1 MATLKKKGITTSL
14 TQISMQN
21 IKVVVRVRPIT
32 RTEEEQNVKNIVKC
46 LTHKEI
52 LMKEKKYAFDRV
64 FKPAASQIELYVNV
78 VAPLIKDVISG
89 YNCTVFAY
97 GQTGTGK
104 TYTMTGDK
112 CSIIKNW
119 KEDEDAGIIP
129 RAAHH
134 IFDELDRLKISN
146 YTIKVSYIELYN
158 EEIRDLLSNDENT
171 LQLYNNDSKGLIING
186 LNEITCF
193 NSAEVC
199 KELQRGILKRQV
211 APTLMNHQSS
221 RSHTVFTISL
231 TSTESNLAG
240 DDILKYGKIN
250 LVDLAGSE
258 NIVKAGCK
266 DLRAQELANIN
277 KSLLTLGRVIQ
288 SLADKNHK
296 HIPYRDSKLTRI
308 LQDSLGGNT
317 RTVIIATVSPAH
329 TSHEETANTLDYA
342 MRARDIKNMP
352 VANEQ
357 TSKNQLIEELVKEI
371 EVLQKDLDAARQ
383 GTGFYVDRLNYQ
395 MIVDAVYAVTG
406 EEFTAEEIAERKA
419 QRISNLEKAMHEKIK
434 EFEKTVEECKHQR
447 EELKRVKNE
456 VKEKEYLANW
466 YEQYSTSTCG
476 EIQSL
481 LDATQTLNS
490 EKEILLGKLENM
502 FKANETHVNIARQ
515 SATAVLSMVDRNTTE
530 KDGMMTS
537 VIEAGRSVRAKA
549 QDTRSVVQPLIHNTI
564 SAANTLNTMSMSQ
577 NSVQNIVEKCVR
589 NNIKTIRKKFA
600 MMEQMQDETMA
611 AIPVLM
617 EQHKQRTREALD
629 ASVRYCKRHHKKAAT
644 YNEKCSSYLTILE
657 NESRDRI
664 KTNEETIQ
672 NLLEQIKLLQLTTEQ
687 EKQKL
692 TRFQEWKTQ
701 IHEDDAAN
709 NEQLESTV
717 SRLNQMADQAVKD
730 LEESVHSTFN
740 NHDKRNEALQT
751 SVSAINRLE
760 KELMTLT
767 ENVDSENKQKS
778 VTIENFINSSILQP
792 CTEIE
797 EVLNQ
802 HISDM
807 IQEADALIEITSSF
821 NNKYRKFVEDMKE
834 TITKQVL
841 EKSVPPKHAGDTPVR
856 SELRMPSISPT
867 APREILLEKFK
878 ASLPEMLENPEDAI
892 WLDSSTEAAD

>member
-1 MATLKKKGITTSL
+1 MATMKKKATSL

-32 RTEEEQNVKNIVKC
+32 CTEEEQNVKNIVKC

-52 LMKEKKYAFDRV
+52 LMREKKYAFDRV
-64 FKPAASQIELYVNV
+64 FKPTASQIDLYLNV

-134 IFDELDRLKISN
+134 IFYELDRLKIRD

-171 LQLYNNDSKGLIING
+171 LQLYNNDSKGLTING
-186 LNEITCF
+186 LTEITCF
-193 NSAEVC
+193 NSADVC

-221 RSHTVFTISL
+221 RSHTVFTIYL
-231 TSTESNLAG
+231 TSTESNIAG
-240 DDILKYGKIN
+240 EDILKYGKIN

-317 RTVIIATVSPAH
+317 KTVIIATVSPAH
-329 TSHEETANTLDYA
+329 TSHEETANTLEYA
-342 MRARDIKNMP
+342 MRARDIKNTP

-357 TSKNQLIEELVKEI
+357 TSKNQLIEDLVQEI
-371 EVLQKDLDAARQ
+371 EVLQRDLDAARQ
-383 GTGFYVDRLNYQ
+383 GTGFYVDRVNYQ

-406 EEFTAEEIAERKA
+406 QEFTAEEIADRKA
-419 QRISNLEKAMHEKIK
+419 QRISNLEKAMHEKIQ
-434 EFEKTVEECKHQR
+434 EFEKTVEECKQQR
-447 EELKRVKNE
+447 EELKRVKTE
-456 VKEKEYLANW
+456 VKEKDYLANW
-466 YEQYSTSTCG
+466 YEQHSTSTCE

-481 LDATQTLNS
+481 LNATQTLNS
-490 EKEILLGKLENM
+490 EKEILLGKLESM

-515 SATAVLSMVDRNTTE
+515 SATAVLSMVDRNTTV
-530 KDGMMTS
+530 KDEMLKA
-537 VIEAGRSVRAKA
+537 VIEAGRSVRSKE
-549 QDTRSVVQPLIHNTI
+549 QDARSIVQPLVHSMI
-564 SAANTLNTMSMSQ
+564 SAANYLNTMCVSP
-577 NSVQNIVEKCVR
+577 NSIQNIVENLIC
-589 NNIKTIRKKFA
+589 NKTKAIRKKIA
-600 MMEQMQDETMA
+600 MLQQMKDETMA

-617 EQHKQRTREALD
+617 EQHRQRTREFLD
-629 ASVRYCKRHHKKAAT
+629 ASISYCKRQHKHT
-644 YNEKCSSYLTILE
+644 
-657 NESRDRI
+657 
-664 KTNEETIQ
+664 
-672 NLLEQIKLLQLTTEQ
+672 
-687 EKQKL
+687 
-692 TRFQEWKTQ
+692 F
-701 IHEDDAAN
+701 
-709 NEQLESTV
+709 
-717 SRLNQMADQAVKD
+717 
-730 LEESVHSTFN
+730 EESVHLTFN

-751 SVSAINRLE
+751 LMCAISRLE
-760 KELMTLT
+760 KEVMTVTQTL
-767 ENVDSENKQKS
+767 DLENKQKFM
-778 VTIENFINSSILQP
+778 TIENVVNTSILQP
-792 CTEIE
+792 CTKIE
-797 EVLNQ
+797 EVLNH
-802 HISDM
+802 HISDTL
-807 IQEADALIEITSSF
+807 QEVDALIEITTSF
-821 NNKYRKFVEDMKE
+821 NDTYRKFVEDIKE

-841 EKSVPPKHAGDTPVR
+841 EKSISPKHAGDTPVKT
-856 SELRMPSISPT
+856 ELRMPSIGPT

-878 ASLPEMLENPEDAI
+878 VSLPDMLEVSQSVCHEQI
-892 WLDSSTEAAD
+892 LICTYS

>member
-1 MATLKKKGITTSL
+1 M
-14 TQISMQN
+14 
-21 IKVVVRVRPIT
+21 R
-32 RTEEEQNVKNIVKC
+32 
-46 LTHKEI
+46 
-52 LMKEKKYAFDRV
+52 EKKYAFDRV
-64 FKPAASQIELYVNV
+64 FKPTASQIELYVNV

-134 IFDELDRLKISN
+134 IFYELDRMKMSN

-186 LNEITCF
+186 LNEITCY
-193 NSAEVC
+193 NSADVC

-221 RSHTVFTISL
+221 RSHTVFTIYL
-231 TSTESNLAG
+231 TSTESNVAG
-240 DDILKYGKIN
+240 EDILKYGKIN

-317 RTVIIATVSPAH
+317 KTVIIATVSPAH
-329 TSHEETANTLDYA
+329 TSHEETANTLEYA

-352 VANEQ
+352 VANEH
-357 TSKNQLIEELVKEI
+357 TSKNQLIEDLVREI
-371 EVLQKDLDAARQ
+371 EVLQRDLDAARQ
-383 GTGFYVDRLNYQ
+383 GTGFYVDRVNYQ
-395 MIVDAVYAVTG
+395 VIVDAVYAVTG

-419 QRISNLEKAMHEKIK
+419 QRISNLEKAMHERIQ
-434 EFEKTVEECKHQR
+434 EFEKAVEECKQQR
-447 EELKRVKNE
+447 EELKRVKTE

-466 YEQYSTSTCG
+466 YEQYSTSTCE

-481 LDATQTLNS
+481 LDASQTLNS

-502 FKANETHVNIARQ
+502 FKTNETHVNIARQ

-530 KDGMMTS
+530 KDEMLKAVT
-537 VIEAGRSVRAKA
+537 EAGRNIRSNE
-549 QDTRSVVQPLIHNTI
+549 QDARSIVQPLIHSMI
-564 SAANTLNTMSMSQ
+564 SGTDTLNTMTVSQ
-577 NSVQNIVEKCVR
+577 NSIQNIMEKCLC
-589 NNIKTIRKKFA
+589 NKIKLIREKFA
-600 MMEQMQDETMA
+600 MLEQMKDETMA

-617 EQHKQRTREALD
+617 EQHRQRTREYLD
-629 ASVRYCKRHHKKAAT
+629 ASVSYCKRQHKNTAT
-644 YNEKCSSYLTILE
+644 YSKKCISYLTIWE

-664 KTNEETIQ
+664 KTNEETIK
-672 NLLEQIKLLQLTTEQ
+672 NLLEQVKLLQLKTEQ

-692 TRFQEWKTQ
+692 TTFQEWKTQ
-701 IHEDDAAN
+701 INEDDAVHKA
-709 NEQLESTV
+709 QLESTV
-717 SRLNQMADQAVKD
+717 SKLNQMAEQAVKD
-730 LEESVHSTFN
+730 LEEFVHSTFN

-751 SVSAINRLE
+751 SVTAIDRLE
-760 KELMTLT
+760 KEAMMLTKTLDL
-767 ENVDSENKQKS
+767 ENNEKF
-778 VTIENFINSSILQP
+778 VTIEKVINTSILQS
-792 CTEIE
+792 CTKIE
-797 EVLNQ
+797 EVLNR
-802 HISDM
+802 HISDTV
-807 IQEADALIEITSSF
+807 QEVDALTEITTSF
-821 NNKYRKFVEDMKE
+821 NDTYRKFVEDVKD

-841 EKSVPPKHAGDTPVR
+841 EKSLPPKHAGDTPVR
-856 SELRMPSISPT
+856 TELRMPSIGPT

-878 ASLPEMLENPEDAI
+878 LSLPDMLENPEDAI

>member
-1 MATLKKKGITTSL
+1 MATMKKKATSL

-32 RTEEEQNVKNIVKC
+32 CTEEEQNVKNIVKC

-52 LMKEKKYAFDRV
+52 LMREKKYAFDRV
-64 FKPAASQIELYVNV
+64 FKPTASQIDLYLNV

-134 IFDELDRLKISN
+134 IFYELDRLKIRD

-171 LQLYNNDSKGLIING
+171 LQLYNNDSKGLTING
-186 LNEITCF
+186 LTEITCF
-193 NSAEVC
+193 NSADVC

-221 RSHTVFTISL
+221 RSHTVFTIYL
-231 TSTESNLAG
+231 TSTESNIAG
-240 DDILKYGKIN
+240 EDILKYGKIN

-317 RTVIIATVSPAH
+317 KTVIIATVSPAH
-329 TSHEETANTLDYA
+329 TSHEETANTLEYA
-342 MRARDIKNMP
+342 MRARDIKNTP

-357 TSKNQLIEELVKEI
+357 TSKNQLIEDLVQEI
-371 EVLQKDLDAARQ
+371 EVLQRDLDAARQ
-383 GTGFYVDRLNYQ
+383 GTGFYVDRVNYQ

-406 EEFTAEEIAERKA
+406 QEFTAEEIADRKA
-419 QRISNLEKAMHEKIK
+419 QRISNLEKAMHEKIQ
-434 EFEKTVEECKHQR
+434 EFEKTVEECKQQR
-447 EELKRVKNE
+447 EELKRVKTE
-456 VKEKEYLANW
+456 VKEKDYLANW
-466 YEQYSTSTCG
+466 YEQHSTSTCE

-481 LDATQTLNS
+481 LNATQTLNS
-490 EKEILLGKLENM
+490 EKEILLGKLESM

-515 SATAVLSMVDRNTTE
+515 SATAVLSMVDRNTTV
-530 KDGMMTS
+530 KDEMLKA
-537 VIEAGRSVRAKA
+537 VIEAGRSVRSKE
-549 QDTRSVVQPLIHNTI
+549 QDARSIVQPLVHSMI
-564 SAANTLNTMSMSQ
+564 SAANYLNTMCVSP
-577 NSVQNIVEKCVR
+577 NSIQNIVENLIC
-589 NNIKTIRKKFA
+589 NKTKAIRKKIA
-600 MMEQMQDETMA
+600 MLQQMKDETMA

-617 EQHKQRTREALD
+617 EQHRQRTREFLD
-629 ASVRYCKRHHKKAAT
+629 ASISYCKRQHKHTAT
-644 YNEKCSSYLTILE
+644 SNEKCILYLTIWE

-664 KTNEETIQ
+664 KTNEETIK
-672 NLLEQIKLLQLTTEQ
+672 NLLEQVKVLQLATEQ

-692 TRFQEWKTQ
+692 TRFQEWRSQ
-701 IHEDDAAN
+701 IDEDDAVHKA
-709 NEQLESTV
+709 QLESTV
-717 SRLNQMADQAVKD
+717 SNLNQMAEQVMKKF
-730 LEESVHSTFN
+730 EESVHLTFN

-751 SVSAINRLE
+751 LMCAISRLE
-760 KELMTLT
+760 KEVMTVTQTL
-767 ENVDSENKQKS
+767 DLENKQ
-778 VTIENFINSSILQP
+778 V
-792 CTEIE
+792 
-797 EVLNQ
+797 
-802 HISDM
+802 
-807 IQEADALIEITSSF
+807 ITAYLV
-821 NNKYRKFVEDMKE
+821 NLR
-834 TITKQVL
+834 
-841 EKSVPPKHAGDTPVR
+841 TP
-856 SELRMPSISPT
+856 
-867 APREILLEKFK
+867 
-878 ASLPEMLENPEDAI
+878 
-892 WLDSSTEAAD
+892 